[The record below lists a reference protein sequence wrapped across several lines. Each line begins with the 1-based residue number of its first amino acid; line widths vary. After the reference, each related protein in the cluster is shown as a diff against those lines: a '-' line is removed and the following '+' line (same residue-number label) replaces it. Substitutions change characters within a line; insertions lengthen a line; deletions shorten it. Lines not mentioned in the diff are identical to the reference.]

1 MMKKLI
7 LTCLI
12 VVIAIPFQAYAQ
24 KPETKEMKKITIN
37 GTVVG
42 FNKKPVSG
50 AQIFIDSTSTGALTD
65 AMGRFKIKV
74 RPGVKKIIAFSPE
87 FGYCEADISGQDI
100 INLSLDPRVTEMPA
114 FITGNFS
121 GKKLS
126 GKYSGEKKINTYTD
140 IYQMIRQEVPGVV
153 VSGKSIMVQGPNS
166 FFGSS
171 TPLFIVNGV
180 RVNSIDNINPL
191 EVKSIQLL
199 KGSNAAIYGTEGAN
213 GVISIT
219 LLNRSDR

>member
-7 LTCLI
+7 LACLI
-12 VVIAIPFQAYAQ
+12 VVMAFPFHAYGQ
-24 KPETKEMKKITIN
+24 KSGTKEKKKITIN
-37 GTVVG
+37 GIVVG
-42 FNKKPVSG
+42 MNNKPVSG
-50 AQIFIDSTSTGALTD
+50 AQIFIDSTSTGVLTD
-65 AMGRFKIKV
+65 TLGRFKIKV
-74 RPGVKKIIAFSPE
+74 RPGVNKIVAYSPQ
-87 FGYCEADISGQDI
+87 FGYCEADISGQST
-100 INLSLDPRVTEMPA
+100 INLSLDPRLTEIPA
-114 FITGNFS
+114 FVTGKYS

-126 GKYSGEKKINTYTD
+126 GKYSGAKKINTYTD

-171 TPLFIVNGV
+171 TPLFIVNGA

-219 LLNRSDR
+219 LVNRSDR